1 MSGTGTVAQNRVL
14 RYLAR
19 FIRLLLVI
27 AIYALL
33 LWYGTATAAQFDTP
47 PLPTKIAI
55 ALIAL
60 GITGSVY
67 RILIDVANESKGV
80 IMVLAKF
87 LNDKLLEPAQEK
99 LRAEGRDQGRAEG
112 RDQGRA
118 EGRVEVIAKVRSRL
132 VEMGINPDDILPS
145 EELPAEESG
154 GDDLT

>member
-1 MSGTGTVAQNRVL
+1 MSGTSAVAQNRVL

-33 LWYGTATAAQFDTP
+33 LWYGTVTAAQLDTP
-47 PLPTKIAI
+47 SLPTKIAI

-60 GITGSVY
+60 GITGSIY
-67 RILIDVANESKGV
+67 RILIDVANEAKGA

-112 RDQGRA
+112 RA
-118 EGRVEVIAKVRSRL
+118 EVIANIRSRL
-132 VEMGINPDDILPS
+132 LEIGINPDDILPS
-145 EELPAEESG
+145 EALPAEESG
-154 GDDLT
+154 GDNLT

>member
-1 MSGTGTVAQNRVL
+1 MSGTSTVAQNRVL
-14 RYLAR
+14 SYLAR

-47 PLPTKIAI
+47 SLPTKIAI

-60 GITGSVY
+60 GITGSIY
-67 RILIDVANESKGV
+67 RILIDVANESKGA

-99 LRAEGRDQGRAEG
+99 LRAEGRDQGRVE
-112 RDQGRA
+112 GRA
-118 EGRVEVIAKVRSRL
+118 EGRAEVIANIRSRL
-132 VEMGINPDDILPS
+132 LEIGVNPDDILPS
-145 EELPAEESG
+145 EELPNEESG

>member
-1 MSGTGTVAQNRVL
+1 MSEASTVARSRIL

-19 FIRLLLVI
+19 FTRLLLVI

-33 LWYGTATAAQFDTP
+33 LWYGTATAAQLDTP

-145 EELPAEESG
+145 EAPPAEESG